1 MVTKYVNQLKRTP
14 RALMSGSS
22 FREQSLQ
29 HVKISEAT
37 VAVEAAKAILHGACK
52 EIVEILYAEELPSDE
67 QRAKYRAV
75 GAYAGKLAFQAANLI
90 WDAAGGRG
98 VYMKNPIARAY
109 RDLCTAT
116 RHFTHSFD
124 VNGTT
129 HGRLRAGLTMDNAA
143 L

>member
-1 MVTKYVNQLKRTP
+1 M
-14 RALMSGSS
+14 
-22 FREQSLQ
+22 
-29 HVKISEAT
+29 
-37 VAVEAAKAILHGACK
+37 
-52 EIVEILYAEELPSDE
+52 
-67 QRAKYRAV
+67 

-90 WDAAGGRG
+90 WDAAGARG

-129 HGRLRAGLTMDNAA
+129 HGRVRAGLATDNAA